1 MSGTIFIAAR
11 LKHGD
16 KNFFMI

>member
-11 LKHGD
+11 LTRED
-16 KNFFMI
+16 RNFFMI